1 MANATRNKRSR
12 HTGAKVTGA
21 AVIIAA
27 LLAGG
32 HFGLG
37 IGRGEGGALLP
48 NQEAPAAQTAVAET
62 AEETTE
68 AAPAE
73 NPADDGVLG
82 ITVRE
87 DGVYYEGEAVTLDEL
102 GEALLK
108 DWKDGVGVTL
118 TDDHAIKS
126 TYDEVTALLDKLS
139 IPYTAE

>member
-1 MANATRNKRSR
+1 MANDTSRSKRSR

-37 IGRGEGGALLP
+37 IGRGEGGGLLP
-48 NQEAPAAQTAVAET
+48 AQDAPAAQTAAAEQ
-62 AEETTE
+62 TE
-68 AAPAE
+68 APAPE
-73 NPADDGVLG
+73 TPADDGVLG

-87 DGVYYEGEAVTLDEL
+87 DAILYEGEPVTLEEL
-102 GEALLK
+102 ENALLR
-108 DWKDGVGVTL
+108 DLKDGVAVSL
-118 TDDHAIKS
+118 SDDHAIKS
-126 TYDEVTALLDKLS
+126 AYDEVTALLDRLS